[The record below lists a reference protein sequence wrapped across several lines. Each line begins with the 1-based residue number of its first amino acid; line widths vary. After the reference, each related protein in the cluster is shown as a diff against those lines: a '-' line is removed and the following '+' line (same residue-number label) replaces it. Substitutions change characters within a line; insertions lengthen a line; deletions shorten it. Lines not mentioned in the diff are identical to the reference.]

1 MVVAAFDIDLVGNT
15 VFYPCCPEF
24 GMEHIDDLQAKL
36 QEECGFVLPRF
47 CYCQDYQY
55 FVVDKT
61 VDYAVALVGVVN
73 KN

>member
-1 MVVAAFDIDLVGNT
+1 
-15 VFYPCCPEF
+15 
-24 GMEHIDDLQAKL
+24 MEHIDDLQAKL

-73 KN
+73 KNQLHGEDLSYFEYNICVQEHLY